1 MLLPVFVTL
10 AAVTLS
16 TPSPPAGAA
25 TEPPH
30 PHAAPS
36 SAQAPRL
43 TLDPNELYSA
53 RARRRIA
60 SYLRLRLLELR
71 EESLER
77 AAEVIRRRL
86 PVDTLL
92 PP

>member
-16 TPSPPAGAA
+16 IPSPPAGATA
-25 TEPPH
+25 RPQP
-30 PHAAPS
+30 AAPS
-36 SAQAPRL
+36 SARARTPPL
-43 TLDPNELYSA
+43 EANELYSP
-53 RARRRIA
+53 RARRRVA

-71 EESLER
+71 EENLER

-86 PVDTLL
+86 PVDVLL
-92 PP
+92 AP